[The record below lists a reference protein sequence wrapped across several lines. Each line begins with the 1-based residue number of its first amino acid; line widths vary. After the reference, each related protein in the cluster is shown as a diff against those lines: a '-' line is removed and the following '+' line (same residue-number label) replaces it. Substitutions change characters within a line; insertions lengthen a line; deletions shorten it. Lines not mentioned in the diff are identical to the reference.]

1 MSDQE
6 SPEQAADQIAE
17 TILNQT
23 PPQHPSLRL
32 VFEALVDVTDRI
44 DLGTGPLG
52 PRFIVPI
59 TGGIFRG
66 GPGLETLRGKVLP
79 GGADRQQLRQD
90 GVKELDALYELK
102 AENGTILTVRNR
114 VLIDDPG
121 DQPRYAMSRIQITA
135 PEGEWA
141 FLNRRLILG
150 TLQSARPARSAVIIR
165 GWQVDG

>member
-1 MSDQE
+1 M
-6 SPEQAADQIAE
+6 
-17 TILNQT
+17 
-23 PPQHPSLRL
+23 
-32 VFEALVDVTDRI
+32 
-44 DLGTGPLG
+44 
-52 PRFIVPI
+52 PI